1 MPGNFGRPITKSFWG
16 DMQLQS
22 GGSLHARIFGSYNGE
37 LLDNLLEELAPI
49 EATDIIIVNFGA
61 WYPRFAWQVRH
72 TVQWLLWPNAV
83 AP

>member
-37 LLDNLLEELAPI
+37 LMDTLLEELAPI

-61 WYPRFAWQVRH
+61 WYPRFAWQVGPYCAMAPLARC
-72 TVQWLLWPNAV
+72 NA
-83 AP
+83 P